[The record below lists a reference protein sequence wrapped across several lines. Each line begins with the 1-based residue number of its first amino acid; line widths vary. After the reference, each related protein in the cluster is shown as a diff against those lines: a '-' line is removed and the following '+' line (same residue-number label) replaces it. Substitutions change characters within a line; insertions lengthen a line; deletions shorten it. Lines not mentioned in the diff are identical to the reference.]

1 MRRRGDSPDSRR
13 RTPNATDGTSNGNGQ
28 QQGQGARSQPT
39 LATMDDLAQIDAL
52 LAFAAGKKTLRL
64 EHFHP
69 PNAITLPRQARDKQ
83 REGTQKREWR
93 FLVGLNLGQGM
104 GFVFLDKRVSTELW
118 LTKQFRGLVV
128 IVMAFTLTFVLVG
141 SAWD

>member
-1 MRRRGDSPDSRR
+1 MWAHFTKTGSGWTLRRGK
-13 RTPNATDGTSNGNGQ
+13 
-28 QQGQGARSQPT
+28 
-39 LATMDDLAQIDAL
+39 AL
-52 LAFAAGKKTLRL
+52 KNESA
-64 EHFHP
+64 
-69 PNAITLPRQARDKQ
+69 
-83 REGTQKREWR
+83 WR
-93 FLVGLNLGQGM
+93 CFLVGLNLGQGM

>member
-1 MRRRGDSPDSRR
+1 ME
-13 RTPNATDGTSNGNGQ
+13 
-28 QQGQGARSQPT
+28 
-39 LATMDDLAQIDAL
+39 DLAQIDAL

-69 PNAITLPRQARDKQ
+69 QNAITLPRQARDKQ

-118 LTKQFRGLVV
+118 LTKQFRGKETRPSAPCMRKRHL
-128 IVMAFTLTFVLVG
+128 FTKTG
-141 SAWD
+141 SGPT

>member
-1 MRRRGDSPDSRR
+1 MRCLRSRQVR
-13 RTPNATDGTSNGNGQ
+13 KRFVWRIFIPK
-28 QQGQGARSQPT
+28 
-39 LATMDDLAQIDAL
+39 MV
-52 LAFAAGKKTLRL
+52 
-64 EHFHP
+64 
-69 PNAITLPRQARDKQ
+69 TLPRQARDKQ
-83 REGTQKREWR
+83 RKGTQKREWR

-118 LTKQFRGLVV
+118 LTKQFRGLLV